1 MGTLKSSKAENLR
14 TTWCTIVTGLF
25 ALGVTGCDGGG
36 QPVRRSGDGADL
48 EPAIGF
54 VKFEPQFG
62 QDSGKLQLAGSA
74 TGFRLNPDSAGTD
87 KVAVT
92 LTYSIKTDRD
102 AAGQQGSMSIDE
114 EEKMS
119 GTPITIE
126 LPVKKV
132 TFSISEIE
140 WDGDKVSI
148 PEGKLSWECKQAN
161 TKLESKSY
169 VEAAG
174 EKGSTR
180 YTVIPDK
187 DSFLCPDKLKEKK
200 DGTISPSFTVVR
212 SSTSTGSDS
221 FKTDRPVTTVQ
232 GGIKVGASAPNISL
246 VESGACMDLN
256 KPKKVD
262 LVLVFKCTSNC
273 GHLAAAG
280 AETNSKFFKR
290 LANEKKPKGQALAVQ
305 PVRLKDIPK
314 GNFCAPPAQ
323 GAEDSQDQDEMLLA
337 FKFEDAKLTNGKFRV
352 VATFYGNDSKPND
365 DESKSASDVLIELTQ
380 QKN

>member
-1 MGTLKSSKAENLR
+1 MGILKSSKAKNLR

-62 QDSGKLQLAGSA
+62 QDSGKLQLSDPSM
-74 TGFRLNPDSAGTD
+74 GFRLNPDSPGTD

-92 LTYSIKTDRD
+92 VTYSIKTDRN
-102 AAGQQGSMSIDE
+102 AAGQQGSMSVDE

-174 EKGSTR
+174 EKASTR

-262 LVLVFKCTSNC
+262 LVLVFKCTNNC

-352 VATFYGNDSKPND
+352 VATFYGNDAKPND